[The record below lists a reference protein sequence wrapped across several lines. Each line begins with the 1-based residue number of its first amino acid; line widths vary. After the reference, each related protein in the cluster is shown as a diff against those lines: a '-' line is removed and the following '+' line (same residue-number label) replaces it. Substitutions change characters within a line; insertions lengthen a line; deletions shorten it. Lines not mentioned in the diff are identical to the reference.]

1 MVNSLLKSSTSMV
14 PTAPEKRRTSL
25 SPPLPPYGE
34 AISSKSN
41 ENEDWQGFLP
51 YGMGCRM
58 SK

>member
-14 PTAPEKRRTSL
+14 PAALEKRRTSL
-25 SPPLPPYGE
+25 FPSPPPYGE

-51 YGMGCRM
+51 CEMGYWM